1 MLRGNDSL
9 CSSPINLD
17 LVTLSE
23 LWLTVGATASADC
36 VFKTGVMDGE
46 NLDLLCNGVTAVAL

>member
-36 VFKTGVMDGE
+36 VCFQDWSDGW
-46 NLDLLCNGVTAVAL
+46 GKSRPAV